1 MRLGE
6 GQVAVVTGA
15 ASGIGLAMARRFAAE
30 GLKVVLADIEAD
42 ALDKAA
48 DGLRADG
55 ADVHARVVD
64 VGERQQV
71 LDLAESAYDTY
82 GAVHVLCNNAG
93 VGSGAEGRMWEH
105 DPNDWQWA
113 FAVNVWGV
121 FHGVQAFLPRM
132 LASGEP
138 GHVVNTS
145 SGDGSIAPL
154 PTASVYAVTKAAV
167 VTLTE
172 SLYAHLRA
180 EHARVGASVL
190 FPGPHMLRT
199 GLWESHRNRPARY
212 AKQRPRR
219 TPYRSL
225 DQWEAA
231 MREAPRR
238 PRHAGLL
245 PRPAGR
251 RRGPG
256 GHGGIQVRR
265 GPGRRAGRGP
275 LAGLAREL
283 LRRRQL
289 HAPARGAAARPHR
302 PQQIMWG
309 SDYRS

>member
-1 MRLGE
+1 MELRE

-15 ASGIGLAMARRFAAE
+15 ASGIGLAMARRFAAD
-30 GLKVVLADIEAD
+30 GLKVVLADVEEG

-48 DGLRADG
+48 ADLRADG

-64 VGERQQV
+64 VGVRQQV
-71 LDLAESAYDTY
+71 LDLAESAYDAY

-105 DPNDWQWA
+105 EPNDWQWA

-121 FHGVQAFLPRM
+121 FHGIQAFVPRM
-132 LASGEP
+132 IKSGQP

-145 SGDGSIAPL
+145 SGDGGIAPL

-167 VTLTE
+167 VTMTE

-180 EHARVGASVL
+180 EHARVGTSVL

-212 AKQRPRR
+212 AKERPRR

-225 DQWEAA
+225 DQWETAMKAA
-231 MREAPRR
+231 GKEVAFTPVEEVADLVVDGIRADRFWI
-238 PRHAGLL
+238 L
-245 PRPAGR
+245 PESEHSDAQ
-251 RRGPG
+251 
-256 GHGGIQVRR
+256 I
-265 GPGRRAGRGP
+265 RAR
-275 LAGLAREL
+275 
-283 LRRRQL
+283 
-289 HAPARGAAARPHR
+289 AASMLDRANPSYLESF
-302 PQQIMWG
+302 IL
-309 SDYRS
+309 D

>member
-1 MRLGE
+1 MDLQA

-30 GLKVVLADIEAD
+30 GLKVVLADVEEV

-48 DGLRADG
+48 ADLRAEG

-64 VGERQQV
+64 VGERAQV
-71 LDLAESAYDTY
+71 MELAEAAYDTY

-105 DPNDWQWA
+105 DPNDWRWA

-132 LASGEP
+132 IKSGQP

-145 SGDGSIAPL
+145 SSDGGIAPL

-172 SLYAHLRA
+172 SLYAHLKA

-199 GLWESHRNRPARY
+199 GLWESHRNRPAHY

-231 MREAPRR
+231 MRA
-238 PRHAGLL
+238 AGKEVRFTPVEEVADLVVTGIRADRFWLL
-245 PRPAGR
+245 PASE
-251 RRGPG
+251 
-256 GHGGIQVRR
+256 HSDTQI
-265 GPGRRAGRGP
+265 RAR
-275 LAGLAREL
+275 ARSMLDRANPSYLESFVL
-283 LRRRQL
+283 
-289 HAPARGAAARPHR
+289 
-302 PQQIMWG
+302 
-309 SDYRS
+309 D

>member
-1 MRLGE
+1 MELRE

-15 ASGIGLAMARRFAAE
+15 ASGIGLAMARRFAAD
-30 GLKVVLADIEAD
+30 GLKVVLADVEQG

-48 DGLRADG
+48 ADLRADG

-64 VGERQQV
+64 VGVRQQV

-105 DPNDWQWA
+105 EPNDWQWA

-121 FHGVQAFLPRM
+121 FHGIQAFVPRM
-132 LASGEP
+132 IKSGQP

-145 SGDGSIAPL
+145 SGDGGIAPL

-167 VTLTE
+167 VTMTE
-172 SLYAHLRA
+172 SLYAHLKA

-199 GLWESHRNRPARY
+199 GLWESHRNRPDRY
-212 AKQRPRR
+212 AKERPRR

-225 DQWEAA
+225 DQWETA
-231 MREAPRR
+231 MKEAGKEVAFTPVEEVADLVVDGIRADR
-238 PRHAGLL
+238 FWLL
-245 PRPAGR
+245 PESEHSDAQ
-251 RRGPG
+251 
-256 GHGGIQVRR
+256 I
-265 GPGRRAGRGP
+265 RAR
-275 LAGLAREL
+275 
-283 LRRRQL
+283 
-289 HAPARGAAARPHR
+289 AASMLDRANPSYLESF
-302 PQQIMWG
+302 IL
-309 SDYRS
+309 D

>member
-1 MRLGE
+1 
-6 GQVAVVTGA
+6 
-15 ASGIGLAMARRFAAE
+15 
-30 GLKVVLADIEAD
+30 
-42 ALDKAA
+42 
-48 DGLRADG
+48 
-55 ADVHARVVD
+55 VVD

-71 LDLAESAYDTY
+71 LELAESAYETY

-105 DPNDWQWA
+105 EPNDWQWA

-121 FHGVQAFLPRM
+121 FHGVQAFVPRM
-132 LASGEP
+132 IKSGQP

-145 SGDGSIAPL
+145 SGDGGIAPL

-212 AKQRPRR
+212 AKERPRR

-225 DQWEAA
+225 DQWETA
-231 MREAPRR
+231 MRA
-238 PRHAGLL
+238 AGREVEFTPVEEVAELVVDGIRADRFWLL
-245 PRPAGR
+245 PVSERSDAQ
-251 RRGPG
+251 
-256 GHGGIQVRR
+256 I
-265 GPGRRAGRGP
+265 RARAQSMLDRANP
-275 LAGLAREL
+275 SYLESFIL
-283 LRRRQL
+283 
-289 HAPARGAAARPHR
+289 
-302 PQQIMWG
+302 
-309 SDYRS
+309 D

>member
-1 MRLGE
+1 MELRA

-30 GLKVVLADIEAD
+30 GLKVVLADVEPA
-42 ALDKAA
+42 ALEKAA
-48 DGLRADG
+48 ADLRAAS
-55 ADVHARVVD
+55 ADVHTRVVD
-64 VGERQQV
+64 VGVREQV
-71 LDLAESAYDTY
+71 LELAESAYDTY

-105 DPNDWQWA
+105 EPNDWKWA
-113 FAVNVWGV
+113 FEVNVWGV

-132 LASGEP
+132 IKSGQP

-145 SGDGSIAPL
+145 SGDGGIAPL

-199 GLWESHRNRPARY
+199 GLWESHRNRPERY

-231 MREAPRR
+231 MRA
-238 PRHAGLL
+238 AGKEVAFTPVEEVAEFVVAGIRADRFWLL
-245 PRPAGR
+245 PES
-251 RRGPG
+251 
-256 GHGGIQVRR
+256 GHSDAQI
-265 GPGRRAGRGP
+265 RAR
-275 LAGLAREL
+275 ARSMLDRANPSYLESFIL
-283 LRRRQL
+283 
-289 HAPARGAAARPHR
+289 
-302 PQQIMWG
+302 
-309 SDYRS
+309 D

>member
-1 MRLGE
+1 MELRA

-15 ASGIGLAMARRFAAE
+15 ASGIGLAMARRFVAE
-30 GLKVVLADIEAD
+30 GLKVVLADVEPA
-42 ALDKAA
+42 ALEKAA
-48 DGLRADG
+48 ADLRAGG

-64 VGERQQV
+64 VGVREQV
-71 LDLAESAYDTY
+71 LELAESAYDTY

-105 DPNDWQWA
+105 EPNDWKWA
-113 FAVNVWGV
+113 FEVNVWGV

-132 LASGEP
+132 IKSGQP

-145 SGDGSIAPL
+145 SGDGGIAPL

-199 GLWESHRNRPARY
+199 GLWESHRNRPGRY

-231 MREAPRR
+231 MRA
-238 PRHAGLL
+238 AGKEVAFTPVEEVAEFVVAGIRADRFWLL
-245 PRPAGR
+245 PESERSDAQ
-251 RRGPG
+251 
-256 GHGGIQVRR
+256 I
-265 GPGRRAGRGP
+265 RAR
-275 LAGLAREL
+275 ARSMLDRANPSYLENFIL
-283 LRRRQL
+283 
-289 HAPARGAAARPHR
+289 
-302 PQQIMWG
+302 
-309 SDYRS
+309 D

>member
-1 MRLGE
+1 MELRE

-15 ASGIGLAMARRFAAE
+15 ASGIGLAMARRFAAD
-30 GLKVVLADIEAD
+30 GLKVVLADVEEG

-48 DGLRADG
+48 ADLRADG

-64 VGERQQV
+64 VGVRQQV

-105 DPNDWQWA
+105 EPNDWQWA

-121 FHGVQAFLPRM
+121 FHGIQAFVPRM
-132 LASGEP
+132 IKSGQP

-145 SGDGSIAPL
+145 SGDGGIAPL

-167 VTLTE
+167 VTMTE
-172 SLYAHLRA
+172 SLYAHLKA

-212 AKQRPRR
+212 AKERPRR

-225 DQWEAA
+225 DQWESAMKAA
-231 MREAPRR
+231 GKDVAFTPVEEVADLVVDGIRADRFW
-238 PRHAGLL
+238 LL
-245 PRPAGR
+245 PESEHSDAQ
-251 RRGPG
+251 
-256 GHGGIQVRR
+256 I
-265 GPGRRAGRGP
+265 RAR
-275 LAGLAREL
+275 
-283 LRRRQL
+283 
-289 HAPARGAAARPHR
+289 AASMLDRANPSYLESF
-302 PQQIMWG
+302 IL
-309 SDYRS
+309 D

>member
-1 MRLGE
+1 MELRA

-30 GLKVVLADIEAD
+30 GLKVVLADVEPA
-42 ALDKAA
+42 ALEKAA
-48 DGLRADG
+48 DALRADG

-64 VGERQQV
+64 VGVREEV
-71 LDLAESAYDTY
+71 LRLAESAYDTY

-105 DPNDWQWA
+105 EPNDWKWA
-113 FAVNVWGV
+113 FEVNVWGV
-121 FHGVQAFLPRM
+121 FHGVQAFVPRM
-132 LASGEP
+132 IKSGQP

-145 SGDGSIAPL
+145 SGDGGIAPL

-199 GLWESHRNRPARY
+199 GLWESHRNRPDRY
-212 AKQRPRR
+212 AKERPRR

-225 DQWEAA
+225 GQWEAA
-231 MREAPRR
+231 MREAGKEVRFTPVEEVADFVL
-238 PRHAGLL
+238 AG
-245 PRPAGR
+245 
-251 RRGPG
+251 
-256 GHGGIQVRR
+256 I
-265 GPGRRAGRGP
+265 RAGRFWLLP
-275 LAGLAREL
+275 ESEHSDAQIRAR
-283 LRRRQL
+283 
-289 HAPARGAAARPHR
+289 ARSMLGRTNPSYLESF
-302 PQQIMWG
+302 IL
-309 SDYRS
+309 D